1 MTAPRDDLLAA
12 FPDLVAE
19 CIRGHLPRLKTCEG
33 MLGGFDLDELK
44 RTGLASPAVLV
55 SRLGVRPRDTLSGPH
70 RRVTLAMAAFVVTRD
85 EMGLKR
91 DTALSNITAAL
102 IQLIPDQYWGLAGV
116 GEAERVEERI
126 LINRAARQVTASLA
140 VVTWDQ
146 PVTLAALPDSM
157 VLRPELY
164 LGGDLDGEIT

>member
-1 MTAPRDDLLAA
+1 MTAPREDLLAA
-12 FPDLVAE
+12 LPDLVAE
-19 CIRGHLPRLKTCEG
+19 RIEDHMPRLKTCEG

-44 RTGLASPAVLV
+44 RSGLASPAVLV
-55 SRLGVRPRDTLSGPH
+55 SRLGVRPRDTLAGPH

-91 DTALSNITAAL
+91 DTALSNITSAL
-102 IQLIPDQYWGLAGV
+102 LNLVPDECWGLAGV
-116 GEAERVEERI
+116 GEAERVEERV
-126 LINRAARQVTASLA
+126 LINRAARQATASLA

-146 PVTLAALPDSM
+146 PVTLAALPEGT

-164 LGGDLDGEIT
+164 LGGDLEGDIK

>member
-1 MTAPRDDLLAA
+1 MTAPRVDLLAA
-12 FPDLVAE
+12 LPDLVAE
-19 CIRGHLPRLKTCEG
+19 CIRGHLPRLKSCEG

-55 SRLGVRPRDTLSGPH
+55 SRLAIRPRDTLAGPH

-91 DTALSNITAAL
+91 DTALSNITATL
-102 IQLIPDQYWGLAGV
+102 IQIIPDNCWGLVGV
-116 GEAERVEERI
+116 GPAERIEERV

-146 PVTLAALPDSM
+146 PVTLAELPQGT

-164 LGGDLDGEIT
+164 LGGDLDGEVT